1 MFWPSA
7 SPSIYQ
13 KDYLH
18 SCVCST
24 SFQVILQDVCVSH
37 SVVSDSLQ
45 PHGVCTPPSSS
56 VHVIFQARTLE
67 WVAISFSDIIG

>member
-1 MFWPSA
+1 MSQPSA
-7 SPSIYQ
+7 SPSIYR
-13 KDYLH
+13 KDDVH

-37 SVVSDSLQ
+37 LVMSDSLQ

-67 WVAISFSDIIG
+67 WVAISFSNIIG